1 MEKAMKAL
9 LCMTALAFSLTA
21 GVAAQT
27 PANLKILV
35 PANPGGGWD
44 QTGRNL
50 AQAMQKAGLV
60 KSVQIDNRGGA
71 GGTIGIAQFV
81 NSAKGDGNALMVG
94 GLVMVGAIELNK
106 SPVTLAQVTPVAR
119 LTAEYEAIVVPAS
132 SKIKSLQDLLAQFKA
147 NPGSVSWG
155 GGSAG
160 GVDHILVGMIA
171 KEIGADAAKINYVP
185 FAGGGEANQ
194 AILGGHVTAGVGGYG
209 EMDQQI
215 KAGRVRALAVSSDQR
230 LPGISVP
237 TLKEQGVN
245 VSISNWRGVFGA
257 PGISDAQRQALIKVV
272 TATARS
278 PGWQDVLKRME
289 WTDVLLT
296 GDEFRKFLDEDQK
309 RVAAVLKE
317 IGLGRK

>member
-1 MEKAMKAL
+1 MKPFIKL
-9 LCMTALAFSLTA
+9 ALAIALACCSLAA
-21 GVAAQT
+21 GAQSSL
-27 PANLKILV
+27 NSLRILV

-44 QTGRNL
+44 QTGRQL

-81 NSAKGDGNALMVG
+81 NSAKGDGRALMVG

-106 SPVTLAQVTPVAR
+106 SPVTLAQVTPIAR
-119 LTAEYEAIVVPAS
+119 LTAEYDAIVVPAS
-132 SKIKSLQDLLAQFKA
+132 SKIQTLKDLLNQFKA

-171 KEIGADAAKINYVP
+171 KEIGADARRINYVP
-185 FAGGGEANQ
+185 FAGGGEANA

-209 EMDQQI
+209 EVEPQV
-215 KAGRVRALAVSSDQR
+215 KAGKMRLLAISSEERVA
-230 LPGISVP
+230 GINAP

-245 VSISNWRGVFGA
+245 VAIANWRGVFGA
-257 PGISDAQRQALIKVV
+257 PGISEAQKQALIKLV
-272 TATARS
+272 TETARS
-278 PGWQDVLKRME
+278 AQWQDTLKRLD

-296 GDEFRKFLDEDQK
+296 GDAFKRFLDEDQQ
-309 RVAAVLKE
+309 RVARVLKD
-317 IGLGRK
+317 IALVKN